1 MALPVSILGNVTEL
15 TDILGVTVGSAGTG
29 RIHAG
34 QIHSNRLTHVI
45 TGLNSEHSKYVNEF

>member
-15 TDILGVTVGSAGTG
+15 TDILGVTVGSAGTE
-29 RIHAG
+29 RICAG
-34 QIHSNRLTHVI
+34 QIHSNKLTHVI